1 MNNLVKQKLR
11 NWIFNQRKWRFFTE
25 RFSKLFNHLNN
36 TPLDEVVATIAQE
49 KLGRMIKNLD
59 FLRKSKISFNVKQI
73 GWMWLQVCWEKII
86 TNTGYTSIQEIFD
99 ELQLVRPNVDNNEK
113 ISKCQTFLTN
123 GDFLLNYEKLITPIY
138 VKVIN
143 KKSEKEKI
151 KLCLVRP
158 SLPRIQGVMYGI
170 CVEYYKL
177 NECILFY
184 GLVDRDSMRIW
195 RSMIKTDDISTDL
208 FKKYSITKEEAEP
221 YLNCFSLRDY
231 LIYETR
237 QITNRIKQNK
247 EKIDFYKTADLTI
260 LLSEYHFLPDY
271 MKVELINLLLEF
283 NLLSQVSF
291 ILSKGVFPFEFLD
304 TVNRNRIKIQKIKMD
319 NKEKLDISEEE
330 PYEVRIDK
338 MNTND
343 KTKNKAWEKLKIIN
357 KNPQNSAKAQK
368 YLDGILKLPFGV
380 IKNEENLND
389 PGKSLMKQFN
399 KDFPSIS
406 DKKEILD
413 CGNNYIKIFQLAK
426 EYPECKEFAEDAL
439 KRMIKTRITQKE
451 YLEEVADILESNVH
465 GHPLVKTKIRR
476 LLAQWIS
483 GGQSGIILGLEG
495 PPGNGKTTL
504 IKHGLSKCIK
514 DKDGKTRPVGFIP
527 LGGSANASSLVGHGY
542 TYLGST
548 WGRIADILMDS
559 ECMNPILL
567 FDELDKISNT
577 ESGRE
582 IIGILTHLTDST
594 QNDEFYDKYF
604 EGVALDLSKAL
615 MVFTFNDRSK
625 IDPILLDRMTVIKTQ
640 SLSLSDKKIVTRK
653 HLIPQI
659 TKLMDIHPDEILIS
673 DSQIEKIIDDYTRE
687 AGARQLKRIL
697 ENLIQELNL
706 KRLMDSS
713 SSLEITQE
721 LVNNVLYNQ
730 DKIRHVLICKEPR
743 KIGQIYGMWA
753 NALGL
758 GGVLPIQVRRVLDE
772 TSGLLLTGTQ
782 GDTMKESM
790 KCAKSMAWE
799 LLYIHKKPAYI
810 GFLKKKQAKRTSGLQ
825 IHCPSTSTP
834 KDGPSAGGA
843 ICIAIFSYLSRIP
856 IRTDVAM
863 TGEID
868 LDGNIT
874 AIGGLEAK
882 LNGAKKAGIKIAIIP
897 KENEEQLLRL
907 RNQEKIVEDD
917 DFKVVMVDTVYEAV
931 IFFKE

>member
-1 MNNLVKQKLR
+1 MEATSFVGGR
-11 NWIFNQRKWRFFTE
+11 VRGFRFADD
-25 RFSKLFNHLNN
+25 LIW
-36 TPLDEVVATIAQE
+36 DEGAHWLHDVGGPHVLLQQAK
-49 KLGRMIKNLD
+49 KLG
-59 FLRKSKISFNVKQI
+59 
-73 GWMWLQVCWEKII
+73 
-86 TNTGYTSIQEIFD
+86 
-99 ELQLVRPNVDNNEK
+99 LVSPSLSGPNA
-113 ISKCQTFLTN
+113 
-123 GDFLLNYEKLITPIY
+123 LIT
-138 VKVIN
+138 
-143 KKSEKEKI
+143 
-151 KLCLVRP
+151 
-158 SLPRIQGVMYGI
+158 
-170 CVEYYKL
+170 
-177 NECILFY
+177 
-184 GLVDRDSMRIW
+184 
-195 RSMIKTDDISTDL
+195 
-208 FKKYSITKEEAEP
+208 
-221 YLNCFSLRDY
+221 
-231 LIYETR
+231 
-237 QITNRIKQNK
+237 
-247 EKIDFYKTADLTI
+247 
-260 LLSEYHFLPDY
+260 
-271 MKVELINLLLEF
+271 
-283 NLLSQVSF
+283 
-291 ILSKGVFPFEFLD
+291 
-304 TVNRNRIKIQKIKMD
+304 
-319 NKEKLDISEEE
+319 
-330 PYEVRIDK
+330 
-338 MNTND
+338 
-343 KTKNKAWEKLKIIN
+343 
-357 KNPQNSAKAQK
+357 
-368 YLDGILKLPFGV
+368 
-380 IKNEENLND
+380 
-389 PGKSLMKQFN
+389 
-399 KDFPSIS
+399 
-406 DKKEILD
+406 
-413 CGNNYIKIFQLAK
+413 
-426 EYPECKEFAEDAL
+426 
-439 KRMIKTRITQKE
+439 
-451 YLEEVADILESNVH
+451 
-465 GHPLVKTKIRR
+465 
-476 LLAQWIS
+476 
-483 GGQSGIILGLEG
+483 
-495 PPGNGKTTL
+495 
-504 IKHGLSKCIK
+504 
-514 DKDGKTRPVGFIP
+514 KDGKWVNELNIGNKYEYYPLNIKENGLMIVKLYTTDYLSWGDEQFFASNRGGMNVFI
-527 LGGSANASSLVGHGY
+527 
-542 TYLGST
+542 
-548 WGRIADILMDS
+548 
-559 ECMNPILL
+559 
-567 FDELDKISNT
+567 
-577 ESGRE
+577 
-582 IIGILTHLTDST
+582 
-594 QNDEFYDKYF
+594 
-604 EGVALDLSKAL
+604 
-615 MVFTFNDRSK
+615 
-625 IDPILLDRMTVIKTQ
+625 
-640 SLSLSDKKIVTRK
+640 SLSDKKIVTRK